1 MAERNPDRPAGLPD
15 GPGRLA
21 ACTTITLL
29 GQDLA
34 DDVMGTVGFGE
45 LAFWLATQR
54 RPTPGETRVFEAVLA
69 ALADHGFTPTA
80 IVTRLTYLSAPDSV
94 QGALAAGLLGGGS
107 RFLGVTED
115 CGRFLHDV
123 SSVDGPLPTDDAGW
137 DALALETVTAAAR
150 PRGGSSPASATTCTR
165 TATRA
170 PRGCSQ
176 IAAEEELLGPHLS
189 LFAAIGR
196 VHPQVL
202 GKTLPLNG
210 AGVCGAALAD
220 LGLPLELLRGFAL
233 LARTAGLIGQLAEEL
248 RHPVANE
255 IFLSV
260 DLNNRSVAPDPVP
273 RPDPTSAPQPNTRRR
288 SSWLNSPRS
297 SRPPTTRSTTGPER
311 RPVPIGRPSPTNG
324 SPRRP
329 RSGRR

>member
-1 MAERNPDRPAGLPD
+1 MTDGRPVYPTALG
-15 GPGRLA
+15 A
-21 ACTTITLL
+21 ASLEKITLL
-29 GQDLA
+29 GTDLA
-34 DDVMGTVGFGE
+34 QDVMGSVGFGE

-54 RPTPGETRVFEAVLA
+54 RPSPGETRVFEAVLA

-80 IVTRLTYLSAPDSV
+80 IVTRLTYLSAPDSI

-123 SSVDGPLPTDDAGW
+123 LAGVDGALPTDDAGW
-137 DALALETVTAAAR
+137 DALALETVTAQRAAGR
-150 PRGGSSPASATTCTR
+150 FVPGLGHHVHKQGDPRT
-165 TATRA
+165 
-170 PRGCSQ
+170 PRLFQ
-176 IAAEEELLGPHLS
+176 IAAEEGLYGPHLS

-202 GKTLPLNG
+202 GKQLPLNG

-248 RHPVANE
+248 RHPVANDV
-255 IFLSV
+255 FLSV
-260 DLNNRSVAPDPVP
+260 DLNNRPVDPDPFVP
-273 RPDPTSAPQPNTRRR
+273 APLPGDGGQD
-288 SSWLNSPRS
+288 
-297 SRPPTTRSTTGPER
+297 
-311 RPVPIGRPSPTNG
+311 
-324 SPRRP
+324 
-329 RSGRR
+329 